1 MWSFAQAL
9 TAATSRADMSCTL
22 SGHRTL
28 LYFLPAADIKE
39 VKLKP
44 GDYEVW
50 HDRAVFH
57 FLTAS
62 EQRAAYVRQVGHAVN
77 PGGHVIVSTFGPE
90 GPTKCGG
97 SMSFA

>member
-1 MWSFAQAL
+1 MWSFPL
-9 TAATSRADMSCTL
+9 TAATSRADKSCTL

-28 LYFLPAADIKE
+28 LYFLPAADITE

-44 GDYEVW
+44 GAYEVW

-77 PGGHVIVSTFGPE
+77 PGGRVARCCSL
-90 GPTKCGG
+90 
-97 SMSFA
+97 